1 MHLQV
6 VTTALLVF
14 LLCPDGSISAPQ
26 LLGGLLGGGGSRRG
40 GGGLLGGLTEGLT
53 GGTGGGGLL
62 GGLTEGLT
70 GGNGGGL
77 LGGLTEG
84 LTGGT
89 DGGLLGNLLGG
100 SGLPV
105 SNLPVPTDVLSGL
118 PVSGLPV
125 LSRKKRSPVLGGA
138 TSLLGGKVDSLGVSG
153 LVDNLGLGD
162 TLKKLALP
170 EKLQVVDQLLK
181 DPQVHS
187 TLERSDA
194 NGALAGLQGLLSGLD
209 LSKVLGRK
217 KRSPLLG
224 GATSSLGVSGLVDK
238 LGLGDTLK
246 KLALPEKLQV
256 VDQLLKDP
264 QVHSTL
270 ERADANGDLAGLQ
283 GLLSGLDLSKVLGV
297 SIVELLC
304 IYYIIYIEKVGG
316 RQGGSSF
323 LPQNM
328 IPAREEYDKQL
339 ILLF

>member
-1 MHLQV
+1 M
-6 VTTALLVF
+6 
-14 LLCPDGSISAPQ
+14 
-26 LLGGLLGGGGSRRG
+26 RRADKEEQT
-40 GGGLLGGLTEGLT
+40 L
-53 GGTGGGGLL
+53 
-62 GGLTEGLT
+62 
-70 GGNGGGL
+70 NVQRQS
-77 LGGLTEG
+77 
-84 LTGGT
+84 
-89 DGGLLGNLLGG
+89 N
-100 SGLPV
+100 SGKCV
-105 SNLPVPTDVLSGL
+105 
-118 PVSGLPV
+118 
-125 LSRKKRSPVLGGA
+125 KEQQQ
-138 TSLLGGKVDSLGVSG
+138 
-153 LVDNLGLGD
+153 
-162 TLKKLALP
+162 KKLALP

-283 GLLSGLDLSKVLGV
+283 GLLSGLDLSKVLGRKKRSPLLSTVGKLEETVNSLDLQEKLQSLGLKEKLQVVDQLLKDPQVHSTLEV
-297 SIVELLC
+297 SILKSLC
-304 IYYIIYIEKVGG
+304 TTYMVC
-316 RQGGSSF
+316 F
-323 LPQNM
+323 V
-328 IPAREEYDKQL
+328 
-339 ILLF
+339 